1 MRSCRE
7 RRASCMPSCLA
18 RGAPAAAAAAAATSS
33 TATMPARRE
42 PAAMAA
48 CPARGGAWR
57 AARRCAARTRQ
68 RGHAP
73 HVSPGWEPARGGS
86 SPSPR
91 ARPRP
96 ARAPRRRPPPAAGL
110 LDRTRG
116 YRSAAIRARSALSP
130 VERGGGGGV
139 GEGDGGW
146 ARQAERRF
154 YRGSSALLYTAVAPT
169 RCCSARHSGAASRR
183 VPAARRPSPPLR
195 GRGARRRAARRR
207 IRTGLPAATARA
219 TAPRRRPQNWLASPS
234 PSSPLPARLSP
245 SPPPPPPPLMPG
257 TR

>member
-130 VERGGGGGV
+130 VERGGGGGR
-139 GEGDGGW
+139 GKEMGDGPD
-146 ARQAERRF
+146 RQNGVFIAAVVRCFTRR
-154 YRGSSALLYTAVAPT
+154 SLPPA
-169 RCCSARHSGAASRR
+169 
-183 VPAARRPSPPLR
+183 AARRATAARLPGAFPPRAGPARPCAAEAPAAEPHAAGYAQDYRLR
-195 GRGARRRAARRR
+195 PRARLRRAGGLKTGSRRPRPRAHFRRGCRRRRRR
-207 IRTGLPAATARA
+207 
-219 TAPRRRPQNWLASPS
+219 RRR
-234 PSSPLPARLSP
+234 R
-245 SPPPPPPPLMPG
+245 
-257 TR
+257 